1 MLSIQLL
8 LILLQ
13 GTFVFLI
20 TGKHAF
26 WICRESEDGARRTS
40 AYRNTWRGD
49 QPRAQFGHNLRR
61 ATAGLQTLIC
71 GIVCTF
77 SWRLQNTVCNY
88 SRFPHK
94 HTFRTSLKG
103 NPGYYSRRFVFV
115 WPSLQNVEL
124 RNTDRMWESEKLVMV
139 LCFYW
144 ICNQTWFWS
153 SGLPL
158 KLFTAP
164 YTNWCYSDLVSSQ
177 LPVTLHV
184 VPPNYSGCGFFFF
197 FLE

>member
-26 WICRESEDGARRTS
+26 WICRESEDGGRRTS
-40 AYRNTWRGD
+40 AYRNTWRSD
-49 QPRAQFGHNLRR
+49 RPRAQFGHNLRR

-71 GIVCTF
+71 RIVCTF

-94 HTFRTSLKG
+94 HTFPTSLKVIRVITAG
-103 NPGYYSRRFVFV
+103 GLSLFGHRYETWSWETQTGCGSRRNSWWFCVFIGFVTRRDFDLLV
-115 WPSLQNVEL
+115 YLQSLSLLDIE
-124 RNTDRMWESEKLVMV
+124 TDVIQFWFPLSHLSRFMW
-139 LCFYW
+139 CHQ
-144 ICNQTWFWS
+144 IIQ
-153 SGLPL
+153 
-158 KLFTAP
+158 
-164 YTNWCYSDLVSSQ
+164 D
-177 LPVTLHV
+177 
-184 VPPNYSGCGFFFF
+184 GCF